1 MVVDL
6 CHLKMPLSEKK
17 KKKKKKKKHA
27 HIRTSKWK
35 LDQRLIFM

>member
-17 KKKKKKKKHA
+17 KKKKKKKNM
-27 HIRTSKWK
+27 RTFEPASGSW
-35 LDQRLIFM
+35 INV